1 MFLSKKSMPHGFT
14 LIELLI
20 VLVLIGLSSS
30 FVLPSMWQQLEQTKY
45 RSEIAK
51 TKSLFNY
58 CRHYAYYRSTT
69 LEVEVAGNSL
79 TIKAKDDGKLL
90 RQVEFETFDFEEKTL
105 YFDVKSSFYKSR
117 LTIIRSNEKGSVEL
131 EI

>member
-1 MFLSKKSMPHGFT
+1 MSLSKRNTAKGFT

-45 RSEIAK
+45 RSEVLKAK
-51 TKSLFNY
+51 GVFDY
-58 CRHYAYYRSTT
+58 CKHYAFYRNQV
-69 LEVEVAGNSL
+69 VEVSVKDNRFV
-79 TIKAKDDGKLL
+79 IKTQDDSKVLKEI
-90 RQVEFETFDFEEKTL
+90 VFETFSFKDTTL
-105 YFDVKSSFYKSR
+105 YFDKTSSFNIQR
-117 LTIIRSNEKGSVEL
+117 LTIVRNNGSTSVEL

>member
-1 MFLSKKSMPHGFT
+1 MFLSKKNRAKGFT

-51 TKSLFNY
+51 IKSLFSY
-58 CRHYAYYRSTT
+58 CKQYAYYNGTV
-69 LEVEVAGNSL
+69 LEVEVVDSKFL
-79 TIKAKDDGKLL
+79 IKDTLNGKLL
-90 RQVEFETFDFEEKTL
+90 RTVDFETFSFERGVL
-105 YFDVKSSFYKSR
+105 FFDVKSSFSKTS
-117 LTIIRSNEKGSVEL
+117 LMIIRNNEKGSFQL